1 MQLTDALRTLLD
13 AIDGY
18 EDDVAAQISKRT
30 SVTETQ
36 VTQGIELAREE
47 LGMDA
52 NEEESR

>member
-30 SVTETQ
+30 RVTETQ

-52 NEEESR
+52 EEESR